1 MPNWGKQ
8 TNLLR
13 KAETLDERI
22 EIIKTWANELDHVKL
37 TKYLR
42 SSFRTLNNPKRYKYY
57 MQPNTVTHEKF
68 LTFLIILH
76 LMCRRAHDKE
86 YVNHAVSTLLINRSK
101 EWLTLYYIFKVYELK
116 EDELYNIK
124 IAISPDEVNDLKD
137 NAATGGYEFAGF
149 SFYDHNDLIKECL
162 KRMKKGTLESSDNP
176 KRDYNQLMLENQEL
190 KTELKR
196 LRKKKGAAD
205 VKGATCGDLI
215 AETYV
220 RRSMQEEPVK
230 VKKHKK
236 KKHAILLDTW

>member
-76 LMCRRAHDKE
+76 LMCRRAHD
-86 YVNHAVSTLLINRSK
+86 
-101 EWLTLYYIFKVYELK
+101 
-116 EDELYNIK
+116 
-124 IAISPDEVNDLKD
+124 
-137 NAATGGYEFAGF
+137 TGA
-149 SFYDHNDLIKECL
+149 S
-162 KRMKKGTLESSDNP
+162 R
-176 KRDYNQLMLENQEL
+176 
-190 KTELKR
+190 
-196 LRKKKGAAD
+196 
-205 VKGATCGDLI
+205 
-215 AETYV
+215 
-220 RRSMQEEPVK
+220 
-230 VKKHKK
+230 
-236 KKHAILLDTW
+236 